1 MGLSDDIELIG
12 STAPAA
18 GGDVE
23 TTGTGGRSALT
34 LVAVVA
40 VVALAVLSL
49 GGGDDELPQPP
60 SLAEPREELP
70 VDVAV
75 GTVVG
80 DGPVL
85 GPETGLSLIA
95 GGPNTPL
102 RVLDLDNGDL
112 TASAAV
118 IDPRFMVG
126 STLVFRAGERSWV
139 RHGLDEILAGRP
151 LDAEQ
156 SRFVPYREPAHV
168 VPHDE
173 DTVWLTWPRVDRRRD
188 WQLIDLVTLSVLRE
202 VTTPAEARILG
213 GDAPFTGPNVVGF
226 MTGGVHELL
235 DDGSYQQVLD
245 GRLVAVGQDEVLVR
259 QCLPDSTC
267 AVSWFD
273 RGTWTLSDR
282 PQPEGALITGRLVAG
297 GRLLAGTVGR
307 FSFGAGLYDV
317 DSGERLRSLG
327 PTPLGDVRLSPDGE
341 WLLRRLFGRVEVVEV
356 ATGTAVEVPDFPLG
370 GGDTVIWLETSVVRE
385 TR

>member
-1 MGLSDDIELIG
+1 LGLSDDIELIG
-12 STAPAA
+12 STAPATD
-18 GGDVE
+18 GDVE
-23 TTGTGGRSALT
+23 TAGAGGRSGLT

-49 GGGDDELPQPP
+49 SGGDDEFPPPP
-60 SLAEPREELP
+60 SLIEPRDELP
-70 VDVAV
+70 VDVAL

-85 GPETGLSLIA
+85 GPDTGLSLIA

-118 IDPRFMVG
+118 MDPRFMVG
-126 STLVFRAGERSWV
+126 STLVFRAGERSWF
-139 RHGLDEILAGRP
+139 RDELGEILSGRP
-151 LDAEQ
+151 VDDG
-156 SRFVPYREPAHV
+156 SRFLPYREPAHV

-173 DTVWLTWPRVDRRRD
+173 QTVWLTWPRIDRRRD

-202 VTTPAEARILG
+202 VTTPVEARILG
-213 GDAPFTGPNVVGF
+213 GDAPFTGPDVVGF
-226 MTGGVHELL
+226 TTGGVHELL
-235 DDGSYQQVLD
+235 DDGSYRQVLD
-245 GRLVAVGQDEVLVR
+245 GRLVAVGQDEVVVR

-273 RGTWTLSDR
+273 RATWALSDR
-282 PQPEGALITGRLVAG
+282 PQPEGALINGRLVAG
-297 GRLLAGTVGR
+297 GRLLAATVGR

-327 PTPLGDVRLSPDGE
+327 PIPLGDVRLSPDGE

-356 ATGTAVEVPDFPLG
+356 ATGAAVEVPDFPLG

-385 TR
+385 AR